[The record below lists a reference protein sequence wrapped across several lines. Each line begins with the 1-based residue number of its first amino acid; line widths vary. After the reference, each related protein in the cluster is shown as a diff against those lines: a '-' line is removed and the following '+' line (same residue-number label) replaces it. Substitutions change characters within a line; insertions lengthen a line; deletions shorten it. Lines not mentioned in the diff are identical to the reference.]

1 MAGHGIPTTVDD
13 VTADWLTAS
22 LRDAGALGDGTVASF
37 SSELIGQG
45 VGLMGI
51 LHRLRPNYDGKPGPE
66 TVVLKTPVEHEM
78 TRFVARTFQFYGK
91 EVEFYRTAAARSP
104 LATPRCLASAHDPE
118 TDDFVLLLED
128 LGDAEVHSQ
137 LDGCPVE
144 VAETAVR
151 AIAGHHAEFWESPLF
166 TNELS

>member
-13 VTADWLTAS
+13 VTTDWLTVS
-22 LRDAGALGDGTVASF
+22 LRDAGALGDGTVTSF

-51 LHRLRPNYDGKPGPE
+51 LHRLRPNYDGEPGPE

-91 EVEFYRTAAARSP
+91 
-104 LATPRCLASAHDPE
+104 
-118 TDDFVLLLED
+118 
-128 LGDAEVHSQ
+128 
-137 LDGCPVE
+137 
-144 VAETAVR
+144 
-151 AIAGHHAEFWESPLF
+151 
-166 TNELS
+166 